1 MFHQFFV
8 NEEDRDLLRFFWWEN
23 DDLDTAPVEYRMQVH
38 LFGAGSSPGCANFGF
53 NKLQIMGKKN
63 SELRLPTSYG
73 ETSMS
78 MMA

>member
-1 MFHQFFV
+1 MLHQFFV

-23 DDLDTAPVEYRMQVH
+23 GDLDTAPVEYRMQVPCLGPFLH
-38 LFGAGSSPGCANFGF
+38 LAVPILDSS
-53 NKLQIMGKKN
+53 KLQMMGKKN
-63 SELRLPTSYG
+63 SELRLRTSYG